1 LPTERQGSDC
11 HLQNIAEAV
20 EHGPDD
26 GSAGHEI
33 GRSIGDETTDQN
45 ADPGGSLMQQEKGQQ
60 HRIGRPDGGD
70 VAPVACQMD
79 CGGGKQEVEA
89 GRRQPKLAVVSCG
102 FVVVFVIAPDMGTLW
117 QRDG

>member
-1 LPTERQGSDC
+1 
-11 HLQNIAEAV
+11 
-20 EHGPDD
+20 
-26 GSAGHEI
+26 
-33 GRSIGDETTDQN
+33 
-45 ADPGGSLMQQEKGQQ
+45 
-60 HRIGRPDGGD
+60 
-70 VAPVACQMD
+70 MD